1 MTSCRP
7 TGPGVSRP
15 GAVSLAGR
23 VRFATAVLALAL
35 FTSAVRAEITP
46 EAAAVVARYLEASG
60 GRTAFAADS
69 VLYLRARVEAF
80 GFTGSVETWTAR
92 PDRRYTRTA
101 LGPFALEE
109 GTEG

>member
-35 FTSAVRAEITP
+35 FTSAVRAEVTP
-46 EAAAVVARYLEASG
+46 EAAAVVARYLHASG
-60 GRTAFAADS
+60 CRAAFRLGRGLMGTQAGGQMAEEEF
-69 VLYLRARVEAF
+69 
-80 GFTGSVETWTAR
+80 
-92 PDRRYTRTA
+92 
-101 LGPFALEE
+101 PFLD
-109 GTEG
+109 T